1 MIAFRIYH
9 FRYALIRR
17 LRSCWYLLGAIE
29 IRGTGRGKKLDG
41 NTSTDEL
48 PLSVGPALME
58 SRPLLADL
66 EAFLSI
72 LSRFQN

>member
-17 LRSCWYLLGAIE
+17 LRSYSYLLGAIG
-29 IRGTGRGKKLDG
+29 ISSTGRGNELDG

-48 PLSVGPALME
+48 PLFVGPALME
-58 SRPLLADL
+58 SRLLLADL
-66 EAFLSI
+66 EPFLSI